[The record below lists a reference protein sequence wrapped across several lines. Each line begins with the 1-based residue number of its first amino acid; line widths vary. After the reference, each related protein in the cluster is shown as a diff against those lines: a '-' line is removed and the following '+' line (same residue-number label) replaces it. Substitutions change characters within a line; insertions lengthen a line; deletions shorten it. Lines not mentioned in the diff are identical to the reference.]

1 MHKCTHFFGTHET
14 EQINKD
20 VKSET
25 TNDNKQVWSGTD
37 RQKGKQQSELL
48 SKTKLQNKLD
58 KHWNVQVLY
67 QQYNTRNM
75 NRHRFDNKK

>member
-14 EQINKD
+14 EQINKN

-37 RQKGKQQSELL
+37 RQKR
-48 SKTKLQNKLD
+48 KTAIRVTVQNKLD

-67 QQYNTRNM
+67 NTRNI
-75 NRHRFDNKK
+75 NRY